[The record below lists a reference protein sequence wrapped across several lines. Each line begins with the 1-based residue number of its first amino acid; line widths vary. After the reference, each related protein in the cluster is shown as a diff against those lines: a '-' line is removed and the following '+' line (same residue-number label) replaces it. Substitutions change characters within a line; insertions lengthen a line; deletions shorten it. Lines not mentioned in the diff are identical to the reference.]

1 MPSYLNI
8 EEAGHVDYIFI
19 SHAHFDHL
27 PGCDRLAKQTGATVF
42 ANGEVINMLR
52 QAGVPDEQL
61 TPVAGGERIPLFKQ
75 QDRQAASNRQGKLA
89 SGPPLAPPLPDPC
102 LAALTAHAV
111 KLFRCS
117 DVDEADHDLVAKLA
131 LPAARHKVMFQ
142 DASNNN

>member
-1 MPSYLNI
+1 MSPGATTFRLRANGLTIFLDTWLERPSVLPSYLNI
-8 EEAGHVDYIFI
+8 EAAGHVDYIFI

-61 TPVAGGERIPLFKQ
+61 MPVAGGERIPLFKQ

-111 KLFRCS
+111 KLF
-117 DVDEADHDLVAKLA
+117 
-131 LPAARHKVMFQ
+131 
-142 DASNNN
+142 